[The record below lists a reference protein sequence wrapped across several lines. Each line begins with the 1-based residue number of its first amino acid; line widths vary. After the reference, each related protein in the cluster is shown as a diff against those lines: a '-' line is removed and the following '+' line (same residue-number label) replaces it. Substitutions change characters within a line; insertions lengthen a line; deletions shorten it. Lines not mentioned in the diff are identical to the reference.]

1 VTQKDNEYYYDLIS
15 LFYKKTGVPML
26 LNTSFNNQEPIVET
40 PKNAID
46 CFINTNIDYLYFV
59 QEQLLVSK
67 KN

>member
-1 VTQKDNEYYYDLIS
+1 MNRNLGFHSIQLMFSDSTDLVYVMP
-15 LFYKKTGVPML
+15 FKAFMR
-26 LNTSFNNQEPIVET
+26 ET